1 MLARKFRFTTRLFDR
16 VFRRSKRIRIQ
27 GFTFLVSP
35 ARGVPHFSVVAGKK
49 VSKLAVERNRIRRQ
63 IYPIFAEKLRDKID
77 SNVIFLYN
85 GPAKF
90 NQKESLSSACDALL
104 IQLSNT

>member
-16 VFRRSKRIRIQ
+16 VFRRSKRIRID
-27 GFTFLVSP
+27 GWTFLVSP
-35 ARGVPHFSVVAGKK
+35 ARGVPRFSVVAGKK
-49 VSKLAVERNRIRRQ
+49 ISKSAVERNKIRRQ
-63 IYPIFAEKLRDKID
+63 IYPIFAEILRDKVD

-90 NQKESLSSACDALL
+90 DQRESLISACKKL
-104 IQLSNT
+104 ILQLSNI